1 MKTAESTIVGAMVAP
16 EGKAPF
22 DRANVVI
29 ASQTEP
35 GELLQVRAYVGPDEV
50 EGKPLVRDE
59 WTSLLKSEHAI
70 AIGPVKGAPGATFWV
85 LRPAFEGR
93 EAALEELR
101 TCGGLLHDTFRLA
114 DGSFGCLVS
123 ERDPAVNAL
132 RDRWAE
138 EAFEK
143 AMSWAKSNH
152 WERACVA
159 ATRAFVV
166 ERAMS
171 PERIAMLAL
180 AHERCGNVTR
190 ATGYVEMA
198 KRSRGAGFAAQV
210 IEKRADLERMMADGA
225 PQSGV
230 RPRFFEA
237 MQAASA
243 RGLHAGR
250 KQIHDRKKAA

>member
-16 EGKAPF
+16 RGKAPF

-35 GELLQVRAYVGPDEV
+35 GALLQVRAYVGSDEI
-50 EGKPLVRDE
+50 EGKPLVLDE
-59 WTSLLKSEHAI
+59 WTSLLKSEQAI
-70 AIGPVKGAPGATFWV
+70 TIEPVKAASGATFWV
-85 LRPAFEGR
+85 LRPGFEGR
-93 EAALEELR
+93 EGALEELR
-101 TCGGLLHDTFRLA
+101 TCGGLLHDTSRLA

-143 AMSWAKSNH
+143 ALSWAKSNH
-152 WERACVA
+152 WEHACMA

-198 KRSRGAGFAAQV
+198 KRSRGDEFSTKV
-210 IEKRADLERMMADGA
+210 MEKRAELERQIEESA
-225 PQSGV
+225 PQSGL
-230 RPRFFEA
+230 RPTFSAA

-243 RGLHAGR
+243 KGLHAGR
-250 KQIHDRKKAA
+250 KHLQSKKAA